1 MRDKQTRDN
10 KDFDTIFSN
19 WRYISI
25 VSFVFS
31 PVQWD
36 GQNLTLRNLVLEA
49 NALNQ
54 LVQHSASY
62 FCGFFSSLSSLI
74 KQLEGFKLSS
84 TVSLEPLSL
93 IKNFSGEYTFRNL
106 LTFQY
111 SLKA

>member
-54 LVQHSASY
+54 WVHIQQAISVA
-62 FCGFFSSLSSLI
+62 FSVLCLH
-74 KQLEGFKLSS
+74 
-84 TVSLEPLSL
+84 
-93 IKNFSGEYTFRNL
+93 
-106 LTFQY
+106 
-111 SLKA
+111 